1 MTCVKSLLNKENK
14 YKPETSRPASKNHF
28 DKPIK
33 YITFPQI
40 SNTAPIII
48 GNLGFL
54 VISDHLKKP
63 KKLNY
68 TTFIC
73 SITYSSN
80 LCNRMPTVA
89 KCYLNYIKLKIEKQK
104 PTKNWG

>member
-14 YKPETSRPASKNHF
+14 YKPETSRPANKNHF

-54 VISDHLKKP
+54 VISDHLKK
-63 KKLNY
+63 KINY

-80 LCNRMPTVA
+80 LCNRMPTVV

>member
-54 VISDHLKKP
+54 VISDHLKK
-63 KKLNY
+63 K
-68 TTFIC
+68 
-73 SITYSSN
+73 N
-80 LCNRMPTVA
+80 LIILHLYVVLHIRQIFVMEC
-89 KCYLNYIKLKIEKQK
+89 QQ
-104 PTKNWG
+104 